1 MAYSKKIF
9 IFSVVFFMLSSLAC
23 MAKPSYVTI
32 TLPEEVVRESIR
44 DALPLSIAPQSDH
57 VEGTLVIESISR
69 LEMTDNG
76 VFLKGQILG
85 TNMVVSTRIG
95 NQDIRMRIGEFRY
108 PLTCD
113 LSFRYDSA
121 LKILFITPHLVQP
134 EKTLEGKNANAIL
147 PVLALLDNREYP
159 VSLGDIQDFNTE
171 IGQRKISVAMEPVD
185 VQISQSQVILKM
197 VPKVRKRN

>member
-9 IFSVVFFMLSSLAC
+9 IFSIVFFMLSSLAA

-57 VEGTLVIESISR
+57 VEGTLVVESISR